1 MYNVNAVLLYILYI
15 ANSMPAVLKWETVE
29 RGREMPISEARKR
42 ANTKYEA
49 KAYDKTLIRLYA
61 GELDQVRSHAEQ
73 RGESLNGFICR
84 AIREQMRRDN
94 AAGEG

>member
-1 MYNVNAVLLYILYI
+1 MFSVVHC
-15 ANSMPAVLKWETVE
+15 VTVE
-29 RGREMPISEARKR
+29 RGRIMPVSKAQAK
-42 ANTKYEA
+42 AQAKWEA

-61 GELDQVRSHAEQ
+61 GELDTIRDHAQQ

-94 AAGEG
+94 AAGED

>member
-1 MYNVNAVLLYILYI
+1 
-15 ANSMPAVLKWETVE
+15 MPVSKAQAKAQSKW
-29 RGREMPISEARKR
+29 
-42 ANTKYEA
+42 EA

-61 GELDQVRSHAEQ
+61 GELDTIRDHAQQ

-94 AAGEG
+94 AAGEV

>member
-15 ANSMPAVLKWETVE
+15 ANSMPTVLKWETVE

-61 GELDQVRSHAEQ
+61 GELDTIRDHAQQ

-84 AIREQMRRDN
+84 AIREQIQRDN
-94 AAGEG
+94 AAGKD

>member
-1 MYNVNAVLLYILYI
+1 
-15 ANSMPAVLKWETVE
+15 
-29 RGREMPISEARKR
+29 MPISEARKR

-61 GELDQVRSHAEQ
+61 GELDTIRDHAQQ

-84 AIREQMRRDN
+84 AIREQLQRDN
-94 AAGEG
+94 ATGED